1 MHFLLYLTLP
11 GARDGLLTLLNLQIT
26 IFTTKEICL
35 LSGVEYKEYFMVKSD
50 DDSVVT
56 SVLLKCRI
64 LSISFLQLFVH
75 LSHRVRTYNKN
86 SRILSSKELYR
97 KIIKILLI
105 CIS

>member
-1 MHFLLYLTLP
+1 MNKGENNGKAILSTAILQFLSRGVCCFVYFLLY
-11 GARDGLLTLLNLQIT
+11 LTLLNLQIT

-35 LSGVEYKEYFMVKSD
+35 LSVVEYKEYFMVKSD

-75 LSHRVRTYNKN
+75 LSH
-86 SRILSSKELYR
+86 
-97 KIIKILLI
+97 
-105 CIS
+105 